1 MGTAASLVRALAL
14 ARVAAA
20 IAAVFAFGACSG
32 EPVVPPPEQIHT
44 VRGRIVQ
51 LPEPSKPANSLQIHH
66 EPIEHYKRADGS
78 LGMNAMIMPFTP
90 AKGLDLAG
98 LAAGDIV
105 EFRWEVR
112 SRDKGPSLV
121 TSIRKLPPETPLNL
135 GKAGGG

>member
-1 MGTAASLVRALAL
+1 MSRALA
-14 ARVAAA
+14 AAVVVVGA
-20 IAAVFAFGACSG
+20 IAACSR
-32 EPVVPPPEQIHT
+32 EPGSHESAIPPAEQVHI
-44 VRGRIVQ
+44 VRGRVVQ

-78 LGMNAMIMPFTP
+78 LGMNAMVMPFTP
-90 AKGLDLAG
+90 ATGLDLGG
-98 LAAGDIV
+98 LAVGDMV

-121 TSIRKLPPETPLNL
+121 TAIRKLPPETQLNL